1 MLKLVPEL
9 IGRGLTVS
17 AVEHADRSFDID
29 RPSKD
34 SYRHRAAG
42 ATEVVVAS
50 ARRWALIH
58 GRDSATE
65 PTVGELLPRLTPVD
79 IVIVDGF
86 PGESHPKLEVH
97 RPATGEPLL
106 CREDPNIV
114 AIASDVPLD
123 GVAVPVLDLG
133 DVAAIADFI
142 VGYFHLE
149 AA

>member
-1 MLKLVPEL
+1 M
-9 IGRGLTVS
+9 I
-17 AVEHADRSFDID
+17 A
-29 RPSKD
+29 
-34 SYRHRAAG
+34 
-42 ATEVVVAS
+42 
-50 ARRWALIH
+50 
-58 GRDSATE
+58 
-65 PTVGELLPRLTPVD
+65 
-79 IVIVDGF
+79 DGF